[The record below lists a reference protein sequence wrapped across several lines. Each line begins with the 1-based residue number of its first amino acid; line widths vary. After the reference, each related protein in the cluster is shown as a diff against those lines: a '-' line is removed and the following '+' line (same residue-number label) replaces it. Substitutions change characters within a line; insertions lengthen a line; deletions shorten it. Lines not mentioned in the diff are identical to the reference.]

1 MRIVVTGG
9 IGTGKSTV
17 CRALQQRMPG
27 YTLVSADD
35 MVRNLYANSAAF
47 RAELVTRFGTTDRK
61 VISGMVFADDARR
74 ADLVA
79 LSWVY
84 LAPEVESLFCRD
96 GIIFEFPLF
105 FEHPHWVGRPDAVV
119 VLGCDAQ
126 TQRQRV
132 LARDGITEAA
142 LARILAAQLP
152 LEEKVRQADIYLDT
166 SGTLAAVL
174 DAVDKLPLQL
184 LALKLQ
190 KEGVLQ

>member
-1 MRIVVTGG
+1 MRVVVTGG
-9 IGTGKSTV
+9 IGSGKSTV

-27 YTLVSADD
+27 HILVSADD
-35 MVRNLYANSAAF
+35 MVRDLYAKSAEF
-47 RAELVTRFGTTDRK
+47 RAELMARFGTVDRK
-61 VISGMVFADDARR
+61 TISGLVFADDARR

-84 LAPEVESLFCRD
+84 LAKEVDALF
-96 GIIFEFPLF
+96 GQPNIIFEFPLF

-126 TQRQRV
+126 TQRERV
-132 LARDGITEAA
+132 LARDGIPEEA

-166 SGTLAAVL
+166 GGPLGSVL
-174 DAVDKLPLQL
+174 QAVDKLPVQL
-184 LALKLQ
+184 RKITH
-190 KEGVLQ
+190 K